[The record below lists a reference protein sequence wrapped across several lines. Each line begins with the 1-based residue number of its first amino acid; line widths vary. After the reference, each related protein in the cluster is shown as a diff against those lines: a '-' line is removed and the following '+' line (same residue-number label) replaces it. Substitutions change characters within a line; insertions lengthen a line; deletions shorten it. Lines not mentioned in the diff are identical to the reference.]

1 MKALVGAF
9 NQEKALVGAFSVI
22 VHCTTLPMDR
32 FAARNW
38 GRGGEELLPA
48 CINSNGVM
56 IGGGRSPAWD
66 LPTSPPSDHLPPAAS
81 EDGAWEGYSVK
92 LVAGNEGPRRFY
104 NHGEKIIIGGQL

>member
-1 MKALVGAF
+1 MLKLSCL
-9 NQEKALVGAFSVI
+9 Q
-22 VHCTTLPMDR
+22 
-32 FAARNW
+32 ARNW

>member
-1 MKALVGAF
+1 
-9 NQEKALVGAFSVI
+9 
-22 VHCTTLPMDR
+22 MDR

-92 LVAGNEGPRRFY
+92 LETKVREDFTIT
-104 NHGEKIIIGGQL
+104 EKAPNWCFVESSQLPPSINTLC